1 MLQELGFESLKSR
14 RWFRR
19 LCCVFKIMK
28 NEAPNYLISL
38 IPEREQTLTQETNI
52 YQSIIAEQIVLSI
65 HFFPCA
71 LNDWFNQDDSIRNS
85 ESISTFKSK
94 LLSFIRPVQNNI
106 FNIFDFQRLKLLTR
120 LRLGFSHL
128 NEYRFRQN
136 NIAFIWTLPF

>member
-1 MLQELGFESLKSR
+1 
-14 RWFRR
+14 
-19 LCCVFKIMK
+19 MK

-65 HFFPCA
+65 HFFPCT